1 VTMPN
6 RSQQLGLVL
15 VVMALTMYAAWR
27 VLS

>member
-15 VVMALTMYAAWR
+15 VVMALTMYGAWR

>member
-1 VTMPN
+1 VTMPT

-15 VVMALTMYAAWR
+15 VVVALTIYAAWR